1 MKYEKKK
8 AVCAGV
14 TAADCR
20 NTAKLYPIF
29 RVKKVR
35 KDSANPKVV
44 EVRVIDTSGPD
55 SVSNAYRFNESW
67 AVLGY
72 INNRTEARRIIE
84 DFNNRFFN
92 LTCIKID
99 RRSLRWVF

>member
-20 NTAKLYPIF
+20 NTARLYPIF
-29 RVKKVR
+29 RVKRAR

-44 EVRVIDTSGPD
+44 EVRIVDTASPD
-55 SVSNAYRFNESW
+55 TTANAYRFNEAW

-72 INNRTEARRIIE
+72 INNRTEARKIIE

-92 LTCIKID
+92 LPCVKID
-99 RRSLRWVF
+99 RRLPE